1 MGHRATRERTEP
13 MSQDVDTTVPD
24 ENEDNL
30 DEDKSFGDGEEFEED
45 EGSSESD
52 IGEDDSDHDGAET
65 RKEVGEPEDEFDG
78 EDGEEPW
85 GIDEYTAE
93 GYAPP

>member
-1 MGHRATRERTEP
+1 MGHRATHERTEP

-30 DEDKSFGDGEEFEED
+30 DEDKSFGNGEEFEED

-65 RKEVGEPEDEFDG
+65 RKEVGKPEDEFDG
-78 EDGEEPW
+78 EDGEELW
-85 GIDEYTAE
+85 GIDKYTAE

>member
-1 MGHRATRERTEP
+1 MGHRATREHTEP

-30 DEDKSFGDGEEFEED
+30 DEDKSFGNGEEFEED

-52 IGEDDSDHDGAET
+52 IGEDNLDHDGAET

-85 GIDEYTAE
+85 GIDKYIAE